1 MVVAP
6 RVVGQLEDP
15 AGALGDVDPLV
26 LGGLALAVVLLALG
40 VIWLRRWRARAA
52 PGRRLERV
60 LSETMGITILL
71 HPNPDPDAMATALG
85 VKAIAGRVGVPA
97 DVVHPGGLRHHENRA
112 FRTVLNLDLRSIDRL
127 DELPDREVVL
137 VDHGIPR
144 GFDGA
149 AEVRPLAVIDHH
161 DDDPVDAAFVDVR
174 PDYGA
179 CASIVVEYFRDLGLR
194 ATDDGDPP
202 IGTDVAT
209 ALVYGI
215 HTDTNRLTRGA
226 THREFE
232 ALRFLFP
239 AVDDEKLERVANP
252 SIESDVLEAKAKA
265 IINREV
271 RDCYC
276 VSDVGRVPT
285 ADTVP
290 IAAEELLRLEGVTS
304 TVALG
309 EFDGTIYLSGRTTDD
324 RVHMGRTLER
334 TVAELPGASGGGH
347 SRMGGGQLPTEAI
360 EADPSASGM
369 TRQDLHEALF
379 WNLRDAG

>member
-1 MVVAP
+1 MAVAR
-6 RVVGQLEDP
+6 RVAGQLGDP
-15 AGALGDVDPLV
+15 SGVFGDVSP
-26 LGGLALAVVLLALG
+26 LAVVGLVVALVLLGLG
-40 VIWLRRWRARAA
+40 VVLYRRWRARAA
-52 PGRRLERV
+52 PGRRLER
-60 LSETMGITILL
+60 LLTETSAVTILL

-85 VKAIAGRVGVPA
+85 VQAIAKRAGVPT

-112 FRTVLNLDLRSIDRL
+112 FRTVLDLDLRSIDRR
-127 DELPDREVVL
+127 DELDDREVVL
-137 VDHGIPR
+137 VDHGVPR

-149 AEVRPLAVIDHH
+149 AEVQPVAVIDHH
-161 DDDPVDAAFVDVR
+161 DDDPVSAEFVDVR

-179 CASIVVEYFRDLGLR
+179 CSSIVVEYFRDLGLR
-194 ATDDGDPP
+194 VVEDGAPP
-202 IGTDVAT
+202 IDADVAT
-209 ALVYGI
+209 ALAYGI

-232 ALRFLFP
+232 ALRYLFP
-239 AVDDEKLERVANP
+239 GVDHEKLERVANP

-276 VSDVGRVPT
+276 ISDIGRVPT

-290 IAAEELLRLEGVTS
+290 IAAEELMRLEGVTS
-304 TVALG
+304 TIALG

-324 RVHMGRTLER
+324 RVHMGQTLER
-334 TVAELPGASGGGH
+334 TLAELPGASGGGH
-347 SRMGGGQLPTEAI
+347 SRMGGGQLPIAAI
-360 EADPSASGM
+360 EAESAGSGL
-369 TRQDLHEALF
+369 TRPDLHESLF